1 MKNLLLLLMLVLT
14 FGITS
19 CEKRFDRIDEIN
31 MEQNEKSAADYAA
44 LQAQIELLQIEVNT
58 QIAGINA
65 AIIALQNQDSE
76 LLNNIDV
83 VKAELE
89 AAVQELSQADE
100 SNLVLAYAAVAVAEE
115 NLMSVI
121 QENVEELQALLD
133 AQENVSIDLQAQID
147 AAIESLSAADDA
159 ISSATASNL
168 AAAIHIVTQAAI
180 KANAALEAADA
191 AIITQTAAHLAAAVQ
206 TINEAA
212 LVANQKLADADAAIV
227 TQTAAHLAA
236 AVEIINEAAL
246 EANSILAAS
255 VATNLSSV
263 TTNLSNITTNLASIT
278 AINAAIVTV
287 NSRIDDLTTA
297 SEAGDVT
304 ATEAAEDAL
313 EEAVQELKDLISD
326 LESAGPATSLATLK
340 VSYTAGDSFEF
351 KTITSLDTSGFVL
364 VGRRTVGAN
373 QTDTSISANVSKT
386 ITGWFGTSDSL
397 VLELRDSS
405 GSVLD
410 FVELTKIK
418 IITGSLNIN
427 YADGDNITF
436 RVTTN
441 ADDTSAYVVE
451 ARRPDGT
458 VAFTDDSIVSEAT
471 EGKRWLLEEE
481 DLTIVLLD
489 GNGITLKTVGLVKVA
504 SIGTIVILGKY
515 TCCDLVEYKI
525 ISNDTSVKFDV
536 YAIRNGRKEVHRR
549 FGVPVGVKYQAGIT
563 SGFSN
568 IRFNIW
574 AGGVIVDYVDL

>member
-180 KANAALEAADA
+180 KANAALEAADG
-191 AIITQTAAHLAAAVQ
+191 AIITQTAAHLAAALQ

-386 ITGWFGTSDSL
+386 ITGWFGTNETM
-397 VLELRDSS
+397 VLELRDVS

-410 FVELTKIK
+410 FVELTKYAPIV
-418 IITGSLNIN
+418 SLSIPYTIGNN
-427 YADGDNITF
+427 MSFT
-436 RVTTN
+436 VTSSH
-441 ADDTSAYVVE
+441 DTSAYVVE